1 MSEKDLIEEWIRK
14 GDHDLGM
21 ADLALQHKPEFAD
34 SICFHCQ
41 QAVEKYLKAYLVF
54 LDIKFEKKHNLI
66 YLLDLI
72 DDEHEV
78 DDAMYTMLE
87 QLEDYAVEVRYPDE
101 RFDPTLEDAKN
112 AYEIAIK
119 SKAFFLEKLS
129 M

>member
-1 MSEKDLIEEWIRK
+1 M
-14 GDHDLGM
+14 
-21 ADLALQHKPEFAD
+21 
-34 SICFHCQ
+34 
-41 QAVEKYLKAYLVF
+41 
-54 LDIKFEKKHNLI
+54 DIKFEKKHNLI

-87 QLEDYAVEVRYPDE
+87 QLEDYAVEVPYPDE

-119 SKAFFLEKLS
+119 SKAFFLEKLG